1 MMEAATE
8 AATAWKSIRD
18 QMGVAE
24 PVVALEE
31 PAATP
36 AAEPAAAPD
45 DDADGFLV

>member
-18 QMGVAE
+18 QMGAE
-24 PVVALEE
+24 LVVALEE

-36 AAEPAAAPD
+36 SAEPAEAPD